1 MGKFAEASRKRKIES
16 LSWGLASRMG
26 DLALLTLFLG
36 LSLSMPSKHSGKF
49 FGKTFRKLHDILD
62 EATVKT
68 VFYRLKQQGLINYS
82 QRLWQTPQIIQAGKD
97 RLRQLLPAYD
107 EKRIWDKRLYL
118 VSYDIPND
126 KKITRDRLRQTLKQ
140 LGCGLLQES
149 VWLTPYNPKQVL
161 EKFVAKNDLFGQVLI
176 SDLGKDGSVGGE
188 NLHSLVNRVYLLDEL
203 NQRYQ
208 EFVNQWPS
216 KPPTPEIL
224 SRFFSIL
231 KDDPQLPFELLPD
244 DWLGEQAWEL
254 VKIYV

>member
-36 LSLSMPSKHSGKF
+36 LSLSMPSRHTGKF
-49 FGKTFRKLHDILD
+49 LGKTFQKLHDTLD
-62 EATVKT
+62 ETTLKT
-68 VFYRLKQQGLINYS
+68 VFYRLKQKGLISYAKNI
-82 QRLWQTPQIIQAGKD
+82 WQTPQITQSGKN

-118 VSYDIPND
+118 ISYDIPNT
-126 KKITRDRLRQTLKQ
+126 KKTLRDNLRQILKS

-149 VWLTPYNPKQVL
+149 VWLTPYNPKKIL
-161 EKFVAKNDLFGQVLI
+161 EAFVEKNDLAGQVLL
-176 SDLGKDGSVGGE
+176 SDLGKDGSIGE
-188 NLHSLVNRVYLLDEL
+188 EDNRSLVNRVYCLDDL

-208 EFVNQWPS
+208 EFINLWPA
-216 KPPTPEIL
+216 KPPTPKIL

-254 VKIYV
+254 VKTYV